1 MQKNPIQISELE
13 PRKYVNNSAVIKN
26 ASIEPE
32 VPFKAV
38 MENVMGQR
46 SAAPLPTTPQVAQN
60 VPKALPNASVTA
72 IPLSRDAAILAQAVN
87 EGDLNVRSR
96 RRRRNI
102 NDPTNAEPYVDRT
115 PYQIFIDQAI
125 QVLDRISQQEAFVNE
140 LTNQYIAGN
149 VSIDDVS
156 IEASKLNMSITF
168 ITTVITTA
176 ATTLKELTGMQ
187 I

>member
-1 MQKNPIQISELE
+1 MQTNPIQISELE
-13 PRKYVNNSAVIKN
+13 QRKYVNNSAGVKN
-26 ASIEPE
+26 AAIAPE

-38 MENVMGQR
+38 MEDALSQR
-46 SAAPLPTTPQVAQN
+46 VAPLPNTSQVAQN
-60 VPKALPNASVTA
+60 VPAALPNASVTA
-72 IPLSRDAAILAQAVN
+72 VPLSRDAAILAQAVN
-87 EGDLNVRSR
+87 AGDLNIRAP

-115 PYQIFIDQAI
+115 PYQIFIDQAV
-125 QVLDRISQQEAFVNE
+125 QVLDRISKQEAFVNE

>member
-1 MQKNPIQISELE
+1 MQKNPIKISELE
-13 PRKYVNNSAVIKN
+13 PRPSVNNKGGLKN
-26 ASIEPE
+26 ADMTPE

-38 MENVMGQR
+38 MEDVMSKR
-46 SAAPLPTTPQVAQN
+46 SATASPNTPQVAQN
-60 VPKALPNASVTA
+60 VPSPLSNTQVPTV
-72 IPLSRDAAILAQAVN
+72 PLSRDAAILAQAVN
-87 EGDLNVRSR
+87 AGDLNIRSP
-96 RRRRNI
+96 RRRRNT
-102 NDPTNAEPYVDRT
+102 NNPTNAEPYVDRT
-115 PYQIFIDQAI
+115 PYQIFIDQAV
-125 QVLDRISQQEAFVNE
+125 QVLDRISQQEARVNE